1 QEKQTAYP
9 GPSSSFYIGAKGGYL
24 FKNSSLADDPAFFL
38 DQGYFGELNLGWRS
52 SSFWG
57 WQLNLGRLNINR
69 DLPSYNGST
78 FKVKAQKVMENQ
90 DHPEMW
96 NNAQM
101 DDQEFII
108 SPNKQSIIKK
118 ENLGSWYA
126 MTGPK
131 FWIGKDRLQGFVSL
145 NAGLGMTK
153 FGYYYIGGVGNSS
166 NTLQYNY
173 TTAAGNEVGPV
184 DLQLVNN
191 NYMRYGM
198 TQEAANSLSSSGTE
212 LSIDDKAKFH
222 FLARGTVGLEYFISH
237 TFSLNAS
244 ASYWYQFLPDWN
256 AQKDV
261 EGPVAFNGEWPDDF
275 DPVLEDITSDDN
287 MNLNSR
293 SVKGEEAY
301 QYTRDYSDQNLGHI
315 SANIGFKVWFGNSK
329 KEEAPQPNDKDLFIT
344 VKDEPTGYA
353 LSGVAVTVYK
363 DGEPFYSGVT
373 NDNGAIPTIGD
384 VAPGNYTIKG
394 ELNNIETSTSHIE
407 ESDFSGESRV
417 IKRTLSHKDLRFTL
431 AGQTLYE
438 ETGAP
443 FPDVATKMRQVKS
456 GESVHQVSDKDGECK
471 YQLDPD
477 TDFTVYAEHEGYFS
491 NRKEITTKDLDRS
504 KTLYV
509 DLRLELGELKE
520 GAEFELK
527 NIYYDFDKSDI
538 RPDAAKVL
546 NDLYN
551 MMVDNPA

>member
-1 QEKQTAYP
+1 
-9 GPSSSFYIGAKGGYL
+9 
-24 FKNSSLADDPAFFL
+24 
-38 DQGYFGELNLGWRS
+38 
-52 SSFWG
+52 
-57 WQLNLGRLNINR
+57 
-69 DLPSYNGST
+69 
-78 FKVKAQKVMENQ
+78 
-90 DHPEMW
+90 
-96 NNAQM
+96 
-101 DDQEFII
+101 
-108 SPNKQSIIKK
+108 
-118 ENLGSWYA
+118 
-126 MTGPK
+126 
-131 FWIGKDRLQGFVSL
+131 
-145 NAGLGMTK
+145 
-153 FGYYYIGGVGNSS
+153 
-166 NTLQYNY
+166 
-173 TTAAGNEVGPV
+173 
-184 DLQLVNN
+184 
-191 NYMRYGM
+191 
-198 TQEAANSLSSSGTE
+198 
-212 LSIDDKAKFH
+212 
-222 FLARGTVGLEYFISH
+222 
-237 TFSLNAS
+237 NAS

-275 DPVLEDITSDDN
+275 DYVLEDITSDDN
-287 MNLNSR
+287 MNLNRR

-443 FPDVATKMRQVKS
+443 FPDVATTLRQVKS
-456 GESVHQVSDKDGECK
+456 GETVHQVSDKDGEFK

-551 MMVDNPA
+551 MMVDNPAIKIELSSHTDSRGSDTYNKELSQRRADSAVEYLIDKGLARDRLVAKGYGESKLVNECTDGVACSEEQHQENRRTEIKVLKD